1 MLDTLHGKAYNEVI
15 NWRLM
20 MIKSM
25 TGFGRAMVDDGKRSF
40 LVEMRGVNHRYLDM
54 NIRMPKSLMP
64 VEDRVRKVI
73 SGYLSRG
80 KVDVFITYRNYAK
93 EDTVVKSNQYLAKG
107 YVDILKNLRDEFML
121 ADDISVSLVSRFPDV
136 VFTEEKEENIEEI
149 WTLMAEAVDEAA
161 RKMLEM
167 KEVEGASLKN
177 DMLVKADEIRKI
189 VEKIKEK
196 DKEVIPLYKERLEN
210 RIAEL
215 LETVPV
221 DESRLALE
229 IALYTDKASID
240 EEITRLL
247 SHMDQM
253 EKFLDESVP
262 VGRKLDFLAQE
273 MNREANTMAS
283 KSVDIEITN
292 HVLLI
297 KNEIEKIREQMQNIE

>member
-1 MLDTLHGKAYNEVI
+1 
-15 NWRLM
+15 

-73 SGYLSRG
+73 SKYLSRG
-80 KVDVFITYRNYAK
+80 KVDVFITYKNYAK
-93 EDTVVKSNQYLAKG
+93 EDTVVKSNEYLAKG
-107 YVDILKNLRDEFML
+107 YVDMLKNLRDEFQL
-121 ADDISVSLVSRFPDV
+121 KDDISVSLISRFPDV

-149 WTLMAEAVDEAA
+149 WNLMSEAVEEASK
-161 RKMLEM
+161 KMLEM
-167 KEVEGASLKN
+167 KEVEGQSLKQ
-177 DMLVKADEIRKI
+177 DMLNKSEEIKKI

-196 DKEVIPLYKERLEN
+196 DKEVVPLYKERLEN
-210 RIAEL
+210 RIKEL
-215 LETVPV
+215 LETIPV

-229 IALYTDKASID
+229 IAMYTDKASID
-240 EEITRLL
+240 EEITRLH
-247 SHMDQM
+247 SHMEQM
-253 EKFLDESVP
+253 EKFLNEVVP

>member
-1 MLDTLHGKAYNEVI
+1 
-15 NWRLM
+15 

-73 SGYLSRG
+73 AGYLSRG

-107 YVDILKNLRDEFML
+107 YVDILKNLRDEFLL

-136 VFTEEKEENIEEI
+136 VFTEEKEENMDEI
-149 WTLMAEAVDEAA
+149 WTLMAEAVEEAA
-161 RKMLEM
+161 KKLLEM
-167 KEVEGASLKN
+167 KKVEGASLKV
-177 DMLVKADEIRKI
+177 DMLGKADEIRKI
-189 VEKIKEK
+189 VEAIKFK

-210 RIAEL
+210 RIGEL

-253 EKFLDESVP
+253 EKFLDETVP

>member
-1 MLDTLHGKAYNEVI
+1 
-15 NWRLM
+15 M

-73 SGYLSRG
+73 SRYLSRG

>member
-1 MLDTLHGKAYNEVI
+1 
-15 NWRLM
+15 
-20 MIKSM
+20 
-25 TGFGRAMVDDGKRSF
+25 
-40 LVEMRGVNHRYLDM
+40 
-54 NIRMPKSLMP
+54 
-64 VEDRVRKVI
+64 
-73 SGYLSRG
+73 
-80 KVDVFITYRNYAK
+80 
-93 EDTVVKSNQYLAKG
+93 VVKSNQYLAKG

>member
-1 MLDTLHGKAYNEVI
+1 
-15 NWRLM
+15 

-80 KVDVFITYRNYAK
+80 KVDVFITYRNYTK

-107 YVDILKNLRDEFML
+107 YVDILKNLRDEFTL
-121 ADDISVSLVSRFPDV
+121 ADDISVSLISRFPDV
-136 VFTEEKEENIEEI
+136 VFTEEKEENMEEI
-149 WTLMAEAVDEAA
+149 WTLMAEAVEEAA

-177 DMLVKADEIRKI
+177 DMLVKADEVRKI
-189 VEKIKEK
+189 VEVIKEK

-210 RIAEL
+210 RIKEL

-253 EKFLDESVP
+253 KSFLDETVP

-292 HVLLI
+292 NVLLI